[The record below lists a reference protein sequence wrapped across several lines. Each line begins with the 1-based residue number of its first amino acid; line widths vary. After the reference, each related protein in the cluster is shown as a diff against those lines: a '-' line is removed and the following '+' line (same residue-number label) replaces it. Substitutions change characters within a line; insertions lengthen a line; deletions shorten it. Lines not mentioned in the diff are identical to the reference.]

1 MTIVFSIKRN
11 RSSSALRSST
21 SGHDFVP
28 SFQEPAASFLSSKPK
43 SIFSKLVSSSSPSS
57 TILGEHRRRSSITSI
72 LQSCFRNT
80 DDHDTFGRQRNNSNG
95 VNAFENDA
103 LFERYRYQT
112 QHQRK
117 RSDHRP
123 LFADNNRRTKDNE
136 DDDED
141 DEDED
146 DDPPPR
152 VICYQEEEQQRRS
165 ILVNRSGH
173 RHTTSLQM
181 PGGSSCLNNNS
192 SIHHHHHQS
201 SSSAIHHRRSKTATH
216 IRHYS
221 HISYISSS
229 NITAHSGDLTAKEFA
244 DIAGIRILPDDEI
257 SSNSDSNNVQPCC
270 CHEDERDFNRRDSLA
285 HMLEEE
291 QQEQEKS
298 DIPLPATTAHHPT
311 SNSSLYVDEQR
322 GSRFSSSDEYNQTT
336 TADTTTTL
344 PPPPPPATGTTH
356 KPHIWDNAF
365 WRQPHV
371 GGMDNFF
378 TCTKND
384 AEREAIATTI
394 SPESTDKA
402 LVPPVVQEMRSRNST
417 VFKKGRFE
425 VHVESL

>member
-21 SGHDFVP
+21 SGHDLVP

-57 TILGEHRRRSSITSI
+57 TTLGEHRRRSSITSI

-80 DDHDTFGRQRNNSNG
+80 DRDTFGRQRNNSNG
-95 VNAFENDA
+95 ANAFENDA

-123 LFADNNRRTKDNE
+123 LFADNNQRTKDNE
-136 DDDED
+136 DGEDDDED
-141 DEDED
+141 DD

-192 SIHHHHHQS
+192 TIHHHP

-244 DIAGIRILPDDEI
+244 DIAGIRILPDDES

-270 CHEDERDFNRRDSLA
+270 CHEDERDYNRRDSLA
-285 HMLEEE
+285 HMLEE
-291 QQEQEKS
+291 QETN
-298 DIPLPATTAHHPT
+298 DISLPATTTARNINTDHPI

-344 PPPPPPATGTTH
+344 PPPPPPPSTGTTH

-378 TCTKND
+378 SCTKND
-384 AEREAIATTI
+384 AEKEAIVTT
-394 SPESTDKA
+394 SPDSTYKA
-402 LVPPVVQEMRSRNST
+402 LIPPVVQEMRSRNST

>member
-21 SGHDFVP
+21 SVHDFVP

-43 SIFSKLVSSSSPSS
+43 SIFSKLVPASSPSS
-57 TILGEHRRRSSITSI
+57 TTCGEHRRRSSITSI

-80 DDHDTFGRQRNNSNG
+80 DRDTFGHQRNNSNS

-112 QHQRK
+112 QHRRK
-117 RSDHRP
+117 RSDRSV
-123 LFADNNRRTKDNE
+123 FTGNNHSTSVDMESNE
-136 DDDED
+136 DDD
-141 DEDED
+141 D

-192 SIHHHHHQS
+192 SIHHHS
-201 SSSAIHHRRSKTATH
+201 PSSSAIHHRRSKTATH

-244 DIAGIRILPDDEI
+244 DIAGIRILPDDQVCN
-257 SSNSDSNNVQPCC
+257 NSDNNNDQHCC
-270 CHEDERDFNRRDSLA
+270 CQEDEKVLNRRDSLA

-291 QQEQEKS
+291 TN
-298 DIPLPATTAHHPT
+298 DIPSPTARITSNTTTHHPI

-322 GSRFSSSDEYNQTT
+322 GSRFSSSDEYMQTT
-336 TADTTTTL
+336 TANTTTTTL
-344 PPPPPPATGTTH
+344 PPPSSAGTTH
-356 KPHIWDNAF
+356 KPHIWDDAF

-378 TCTKND
+378 TCAKKD
-384 AEREAIATTI
+384 AEQEAVALPL
-394 SPESTDKA
+394 PEPTDKT
-402 LVPPVVQEMRSRNST
+402 LIPPVVQEMRSRNST

-425 VHVESL
+425 VHVQSL

>member
-21 SGHDFVP
+21 SGHDFP

-57 TILGEHRRRSSITSI
+57 TTLGEHRRRSSITSI

-80 DDHDTFGRQRNNSNG
+80 DRDTLGRQRNSS
-95 VNAFENDA
+95 NAFENDA

-117 RSDHRP
+117 RSNRASM
-123 LFADNNRRTKDNE
+123 FADNHQRTNDKDEEDN
-136 DDDED
+136 DDDD
-141 DEDED
+141 DD

-192 SIHHHHHQS
+192 SLHHHHS
-201 SSSAIHHRRSKTATH
+201 SSSAIQHRRSKTATH

-244 DIAGIRILPDDEI
+244 DIAGIRILPDDQV
-257 SSNSDSNNVQPCC
+257 SHHSDNDQPCC
-270 CHEDERDFNRRDSLA
+270 CQEDGKDFNRRDSLA

-291 QQEQEKS
+291 KHDMPPTTS
-298 DIPLPATTAHHPT
+298 RISSSTTTAHHPVT
-311 SNSSLYVDEQR
+311 NSSLYVDEQP
-322 GSRFSSSDEYNQTT
+322 GSRFSSSDEYIQTT
-336 TADTTTTL
+336 TANTTTNTTL
-344 PPPPPPATGTTH
+344 PPPPAPGTTH

-365 WRQPHV
+365 WSQPHV

-378 TCTKND
+378 TCTNKSAD
-384 AEREAIATTI
+384 QEAAVITT
-394 SPESTDKA
+394 PESTDKT
-402 LVPPVVQEMRSRNST
+402 LIPPVVQEMRSRNST